1 MNHHAQHLQHITR
14 RHFLQQGQMGLGAVA
29 LGALMNRE
37 GYASPAIDVDDRG
50 RSGPGCHEDSASTT
64 PT

>member
-1 MNHHAQHLQHITR
+1 MNPTHQNLQHITR

-37 GYASPAIDVDDRG
+37 GYAAPAIDVDPLAPKAG
-50 RSGPGCHEDSASTT
+50 HFAG
-64 PT
+64 